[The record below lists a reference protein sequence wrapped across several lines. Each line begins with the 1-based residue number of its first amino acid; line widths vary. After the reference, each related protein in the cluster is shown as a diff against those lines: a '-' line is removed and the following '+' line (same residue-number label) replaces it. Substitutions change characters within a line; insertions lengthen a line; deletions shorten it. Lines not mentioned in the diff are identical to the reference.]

1 MPASEEFD
9 YVIVGAGSAGCV
21 LANRL
26 TEDAHAQV
34 AVLEAGGP
42 DHSVTIH
49 MPAAFSMPLSS
60 DRYNWYYH
68 TEPEPSMDGRRMYC
82 PRGRV
87 LGGSSSINGMV
98 YIRGHAF
105 DYDGWAQRP
114 GLQQWSYAH
123 CLPYFIRSE
132 NRLQGPDDYHGAG
145 GPLAVTTPSMRNP
158 LFHAFIDA
166 AQQAGYAY
174 TSDMNGYRQEGFG
187 PMDQT
192 TLRGQR
198 WSAMRAM
205 PRRTS
210 ATRPPPVRTSWP
222 TLPTGSS
229 LSPPPSRRT

>member
-1 MPASEEFD
+1 MRASQEFD
-9 YVIVGAGSAGCV
+9 TVIVGAGSAGCV

-26 TEDAHAQV
+26 TEDADAQV

-49 MPAAFSMPLSS
+49 MPAAFSMPLAS

-105 DYDGWAQRP
+105 DYDGWAHRP

-158 LFHAFIDA
+158 LFHEI
-166 AQQAGYAY
+166 G
-174 TSDMNGYRQEGFG
+174 
-187 PMDQT
+187 
-192 TLRGQR
+192 
-198 WSAMRAM
+198 RASC
-205 PRRTS
+205 RER
-210 ATRPPPVRTSWP
+210 V
-222 TLPTGSS
+222 
-229 LSPPPSRRT
+229 